1 MNTPLLIARRLVR
14 ASGGA
19 ENTAISGTRP
29 IVRIAIGGIA
39 LGIAV
44 MIIAMAIVTGFREEI
59 KNKVVSFG
67 ADIIVTRYGNINAME
82 PVPISRNQH
91 FDPPLTDI
99 EGISHMQVFATKAGI
114 VKTDEE
120 IEGVVVKGVGS
131 DFDWTFFQNHLVEGA
146 VFNTTD
152 TSRSK
157 NILIS
162 QPIAK
167 KLKLNVGDRM
177 EIFFIQGEQQ
187 RARIFNVSGI
197 YLTGLEEFDRMYVI
211 TDIAH
216 IQRLNQ
222 WQLDEVAGFE
232 VFVHDFDRVD
242 ELDAKVYDAIGSELY
257 SASVKELQPQIFD
270 WLELQNVNVQV
281 IILLMLVVAGFNMV
295 SALLI
300 MIIERVNMI
309 GILKALGMAD
319 GHIRNIFL
327 HQAIYL
333 TGVGM
338 FWGNVVGIGLCLLQ
352 QHFGLITLDQA
363 SYYVSVVPINLQ
375 LGHILALNAGTLF
388 FCFLMMLLPSF
399 IVARISPLKAIRF
412 D

>member
-1 MNTPLLIARRLVR
+1 VNTPLLIAQRLIR
-14 ASGGA
+14 SGGGA
-19 ENTAISGTRP
+19 ENTTVSGTRP

-44 MIIAMAIVTGFREEI
+44 MILALAIVTGFHNAI
-59 KNKVVSFG
+59 KDKVTGFG
-67 ADIIVTRYGNINAME
+67 ADIIVTRYGNLNALE
-82 PVPISRNQH
+82 PMPISKQQD
-91 FDPPLTDI
+91 FYPSLTDI
-99 EGISHMQVFATKAGI
+99 EGIRHMQVFATKAGI
-114 VKTDEE
+114 IKTADE

-131 DFDWTFFQNHLVEGA
+131 DFDWAFFQKHLIAGE
-146 VFNTTD
+146 VFTTTD
-152 TSRSK
+152 TSRSQHA
-157 NILIS
+157 LIS
-162 QPIAK
+162 DPISK

-177 EIFFIQGEQQ
+177 EVFFIQGEQQ
-187 RARIFNVSGI
+187 RARIFNISGV
-197 YLTGLEEFDRMYVI
+197 YRTGLEEFDNRYVI
-211 TDIAH
+211 ADILH
-216 IQRLNQ
+216 IQRLNG
-222 WQLDEVAGFE
+222 WQPDEVAGFE
-232 VFVHDFDRVD
+232 VFVDDFDRVD
-242 ELDAKVYDAIGSELY
+242 ELDAIVYNSIGGELY
-257 SASVKELQPQIFD
+257 SATVRELNPQMFD

-319 GHIRNIFL
+319 GRIRNIFL
-327 HQAIYL
+327 YQALYL

-352 QHFGLITLDQA
+352 QHFGLIKLDEA
-363 SYYVSVVPINLQ
+363 SYYVSQVPINLE
-375 LGHILALNAGTLF
+375 LWHVLALNAGTLF
-388 FCFLMMLLPSF
+388 FCFLMLLLPSL

>member
-1 MNTPLLIARRLVR
+1 M
-14 ASGGA
+14 
-19 ENTAISGTRP
+19 
-29 IVRIAIGGIA
+29 RIAIGGIA

-67 ADIIVTRYGNINAME
+67 ADIIVMRYGNINALE

-91 FDPPLTDI
+91 FDPHLTDI

-222 WQLDEVAGFE
+222 WQADEVAGFE
-232 VFVHDFDRVD
+232 VFVDDFERVD

-319 GHIRNIFL
+319 GRIRNVFL
-327 HQAIYL
+327 YQAIYL

-375 LGHILALNAGTLF
+375 LGHVLALNAGTLF

>member
-1 MNTPLLIARRLVR
+1 VNTPLLIARRLVR

-67 ADIIVTRYGNINAME
+67 ADIIVTRYGNINALE

-222 WQLDEVAGFE
+222 WQPDEVAGFE
-232 VFVHDFDRVD
+232 VFVDDFDRVD

>member
-67 ADIIVTRYGNINAME
+67 ADIIVTRYGNINALE

-222 WQLDEVAGFE
+222 WQPDEVAGFE
-232 VFVHDFDRVD
+232 VFVDDFDRVD

-375 LGHILALNAGTLF
+375 LWHILALNAGTLF

>member
-1 MNTPLLIARRLVR
+1 
-14 ASGGA
+14 
-19 ENTAISGTRP
+19 
-29 IVRIAIGGIA
+29 
-39 LGIAV
+39 
-44 MIIAMAIVTGFREEI
+44 
-59 KNKVVSFG
+59 
-67 ADIIVTRYGNINAME
+67 
-82 PVPISRNQH
+82 
-91 FDPPLTDI
+91 
-99 EGISHMQVFATKAGI
+99 MQVFATKAGI

-222 WQLDEVAGFE
+222 WQPDEVAGFE
-232 VFVHDFDRVD
+232 VFVDDFDRVD

-363 SYYVSVVPINLQ
+363 ELLCERGAHKLTTLDTSLRSMPAHCSSVS
-375 LGHILALNAGTLF
+375 
-388 FCFLMMLLPSF
+388 
-399 IVARISPLKAIRF
+399 
-412 D
+412 

>member
-1 MNTPLLIARRLVR
+1 VNTPLLIARRLVR

-29 IVRIAIGGIA
+29 IVGIAIGGIA

-67 ADIIVTRYGNINAME
+67 ADIIVTRYGNINALE

-222 WQLDEVAGFE
+222 WQPDEVAGFE
-232 VFVHDFDRVD
+232 VFVDDFDRVD

>member
-67 ADIIVTRYGNINAME
+67 ADIIVTRYGNINALE

-222 WQLDEVAGFE
+222 WQADEVAGFE
-232 VFVHDFDRVD
+232 VFVDDFDRVD